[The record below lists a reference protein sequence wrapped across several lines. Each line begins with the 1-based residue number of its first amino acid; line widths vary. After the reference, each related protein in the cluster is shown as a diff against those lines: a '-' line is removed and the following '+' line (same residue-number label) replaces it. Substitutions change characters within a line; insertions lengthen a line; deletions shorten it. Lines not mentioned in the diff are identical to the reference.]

1 MVSMNTMAHL
11 LRYQHMWQS
20 VTASCSQKSKDSCFD
35 QSLQKAARA
44 TLDNSDTKLD
54 YHPEETNKDEI
65 LFYIPHTDIQ
75 QGDMQFEVQI
85 GDTRKKEC

>member
-1 MVSMNTMAHL
+1 M
-11 LRYQHMWQS
+11 
-20 VTASCSQKSKDSCFD
+20 TASCSQTKDSCFD

-44 TLDNSDTKLD
+44 ILDNSDTKLD

-85 GDTRKKEC
+85 GIPAKREC